1 MSRHRSADTQC
12 SRRRT
17 DHTWYVRSAK
27 CTRVEVQS
35 AQEWKCKVHNSILQT
50 IENAATTTNQPLSHQ
65 LSLENRRVSDRLR
78 RQGESDEQRQQRL
91 GARRASRRLESHDQH
106 EQRLQNKR
114 VSDRLRRDQESQEE
128 HDQRLQRRRERDA
141 LARQEESQE
150 QHEQRLERSRVS
162 DRLRRHQES
171 NEQRLQNSRE
181 SVRTRRQQQTVEHQ
195 QHNLALRRFRHKTV
209 EQFLADLKIPLDC
222 CCVCQRLVYSDKTK
236 KMSSTILAEVDPSP
250 YSTDIWTAS
259 CRDINLF
266 KRLPCS
272 YCSKYDHV
280 TFGDVTTF
288 VVCGLSLF
296 PLMLIAL

>member
-1 MSRHRSADTQC
+1 MSFIHPEPVRTSHASRISSSFKPYKPPHHVSFLSWHRSAETQC

-17 DHTWYVRSAK
+17 DRTWYVRSAK

-35 AQEWKCKVHNSILQT
+35 QFCK

-78 RQGESDEQRQQRL
+78 RQGESDEQRQ
-91 GARRASRRLESHDQH
+91 
-106 EQRLQNKR
+106 
-114 VSDRLRRDQESQEE
+114 ESQEE

-150 QHEQRLERSRVS
+150 QHEQRLERRRVS

-171 NEQRLQNSRE
+171 NEQRLQNRRE
-181 SVRTRRQQQTVEHQ
+181 SVRTRRQQQTVEHR

-236 KMSSTILAEVDPSP
+236 KVSSTILAEVDPSP

-259 CRDINLF
+259 CRDISLF
-266 KRLPCS
+266 KRLPCLVEFCITDPEEGQS
-272 YCSKYDHV
+272 IRLKRRMID
-280 TFGDVTTF
+280 
-288 VVCGLSLF
+288 
-296 PLMLIAL
+296 

>member
-1 MSRHRSADTQC
+1 M
-12 SRRRT
+12 
-17 DHTWYVRSAK
+17 VR
-27 CTRVEVQS
+27 Q
-35 AQEWKCKVHNSILQT
+35 KCKVHKSGSAKCIIQLRMQRLLQT
-50 IENAATTTNQPLSHQ
+50 NQ

-78 RQGESDEQRQQRL
+78 RQGESDEQRQRL

-106 EQRLQNKR
+106 EQRLQNRR

-150 QHEQRLERSRVS
+150 QHEQRLERRRVS

-171 NEQRLQNSRE
+171 NEQRPQNRCE
-181 SVRTRRQQQTVEHQ
+181 SVRTRRQQQTVEHW

-236 KMSSTILAEVDPSP
+236 KVSSTILAEVDPSP
-250 YSTDIWTAS
+250 HSTDIWTAS
-259 CRDINLF
+259 CRDISLF
-266 KRLPCS
+266 KRLPC
-272 YCSKYDHV
+272 Y
-280 TFGDVTTF
+280 
-288 VVCGLSLF
+288 LSSTY
-296 PLMLIAL
+296 PR

>member
-1 MSRHRSADTQC
+1 MEDS
-12 SRRRT
+12 
-17 DHTWYVRSAK
+17 
-27 CTRVEVQS
+27 
-35 AQEWKCKVHNSILQT
+35 

-65 LSLENRRVSDRLR
+65 LSLENRRVSDCLR

-106 EQRLQNKR
+106 EQRLQNRR

-150 QHEQRLERSRVS
+150 QHEQRLERRRAS

-171 NEQRLQNSRE
+171 NEQRLQNRRE

-195 QHNLALRRFRHKTV
+195 QHNLALGRFRHKTV

-236 KMSSTILAEVDPSP
+236 KVSSTILPEVDPSP

-259 CRDINLF
+259 CRDISLFERLPCYTF
-266 KRLPCS
+266 KRLRPLIRDLKFLIHHPHLFS
-272 YCSKYDHV
+272 TSTRFTITPLFHTAHAQKIHFD
-280 TFGDVTTF
+280 
-288 VVCGLSLF
+288 LSF
-296 PLMLIAL
+296 

>member
-1 MSRHRSADTQC
+1 MPRLSALGVGPT
-12 SRRRT
+12 
-17 DHTWYVRSAK
+17 VRGTSK
-27 CTRVEVQS
+27 VQS
-35 AQEWKCKVHNSILQT
+35 AQEWKCKV
-50 IENAATTTNQPLSHQ
+50 NAATTTNQPLSHQ

-106 EQRLQNKR
+106 EQRLQNRR

-150 QHEQRLERSRVS
+150 QHEQRLERRRVS

-171 NEQRLQNSRE
+171 NEQRLQNRRE

-236 KMSSTILAEVDPSP
+236 KGSSTILAEVCPTNSFNDPSCHN
-250 YSTDIWTAS
+250 SHDA
-259 CRDINLF
+259 LF
-266 KRLPCS
+266 Q
-272 YCSKYDHV
+272 V
-280 TFGDVTTF
+280 
-288 VVCGLSLF
+288 
-296 PLMLIAL
+296 